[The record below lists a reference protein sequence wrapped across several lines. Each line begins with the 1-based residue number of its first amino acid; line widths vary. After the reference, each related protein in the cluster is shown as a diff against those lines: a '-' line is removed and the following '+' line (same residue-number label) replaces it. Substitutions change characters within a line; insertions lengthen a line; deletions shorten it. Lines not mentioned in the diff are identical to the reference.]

1 MRRLQTDL
9 AAMIT
14 APALAWLD
22 ATFDTRRRKA
32 FDHAFRNRGPMITFK
47 SVMDAGPP
55 MHVCSGDYDD
65 PLRWWL

>member
-1 MRRLQTDL
+1 MN
-9 AAMIT
+9 T
-14 APALAWLD
+14 APALEWLNI
-22 ATFDTRRRKA
+22 TFDTRRRKA

-47 SVMDAGPP
+47 SVMDAGPS